1 MTQAQ
6 DLDLIVLGGGPGG
19 YVAAIWAAKLGL
31 RTTLVEEK
39 HLGGICLNWGCIPT
53 KALLRNAEVM
63 DLVRRG
69 KDWGIQIPSYEVQ
82 WSAVI
87 RRSRQVANRLT
98 KGVEFLL
105 KKNKIT
111 HVPGRGRLTGPGEV
125 EVVDSDG
132 GTQKLRARAIVVAT
146 GGRARQLPCAPF
158 DGERIITSHEA
169 MILKEIPGRLLIIG
183 AGAIGVEFGQIYG
196 DFGSEITL
204 VELLPRV
211 LPLEDEEVSAELER
225 IFKRRGWKILTDS
238 KVTSL
243 ERHEKEVVCQVEHDG
258 ASREVRADV
267 VLVAVGVQGNVEDI
281 GLETV
286 GVEAERGFIK
296 VGPHMETNIPGIYAI
311 GDVAGPPLL
320 AHAASAEG
328 MTAVSHFAGKNPSP
342 VDHTYT
348 PGCTYCRPQVA
359 SLGLTESQAREKGH
373 SIRVGRFPFRANGR
387 ALGHGDYEGF
397 VKVIFGEAHGEILG
411 AHIVGPEATEILG
424 ELGLAASSELT
435 HNEILG
441 TIHAHPTLSEALAE
455 ATGAAF
461 DEAIHI

>member
-1 MTQAQ
+1 MSQAQ

-31 RTTLVEEK
+31 RAAVVEEK

-82 WSAVI
+82 WPAVI
-87 RRSRQVANRLT
+87 RRSRQVANRLS

-105 KKNKIT
+105 KKNKIAYLA
-111 HVPGRGRLTGPGEV
+111 GRGRLTGPGEV
-125 EVVDSDG
+125 EVVSPEG
-132 GTQKLRARAIVVAT
+132 ETTKHTARGIIVAT
-146 GGRARQLPCAPF
+146 GGRSRQLPGVPF

-196 DFGSEITL
+196 DFGSDVTL
-204 VELLPRV
+204 VEMLARV
-211 LPLEDEEVSAELER
+211 LPLEDEEISVELEK
-225 IFKRRGWKILTDS
+225 IFKKRGWNILTSS
-238 KVTSL
+238 KVTAL
-243 ERHEKEVVCQVEHDG
+243 ERREKEVVCQVETSG
-258 ASREVRADV
+258 TARELRADV
-267 VLVAVGVQGNVEDI
+267 ALVAIGVQGNVEDI
-281 GLETV
+281 GLEAA
-286 GVEAERGFIK
+286 GVEVERGFIK
-296 VGPHMETNIPGIYAI
+296 VGPHMETNVPGIYAI
-311 GDVAGPPLL
+311 GDVAGAPLL

-328 MTAVSHFAGKNPSP
+328 MAAVSHFAGKDPSP
-342 VDHTYT
+342 VDHTFT

-359 SLGLTESQAREKGH
+359 SLGLTESQAKEKGL

-397 VKVIFGEAHGEILG
+397 VKVIFGDAHGEVLG

-424 ELGLAASSELT
+424 EMGLAASAELT
-435 HNEILG
+435 HNEILA

-455 ATGAAF
+455 ATGDAF